1 MKASEILK
9 AVVATVY
16 HLPVTYLS
24 LYTLN
29 VNGSCL
35 YNLNFV
41 ITLMI
46 KKIVDTTKFI
56 PVNEN
61 DVKVEKQAKS
71 IYGGSF
77 YVS

>member
-16 HLPVTYLS
+16 HSYLS

-61 DVKVEKQAKS
+61 DVKAEKQAKS